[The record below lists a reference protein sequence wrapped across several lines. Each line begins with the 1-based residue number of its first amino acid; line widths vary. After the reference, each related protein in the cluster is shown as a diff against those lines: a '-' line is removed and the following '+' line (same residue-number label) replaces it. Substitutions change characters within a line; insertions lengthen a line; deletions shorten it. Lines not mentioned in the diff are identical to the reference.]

1 MDKAKKTKLKRII
14 AAVCAVA
21 VVAVLAAMPLIAK
34 NEAEKDG
41 PQASILSGTVQMGSI
56 DTELIGGGQLTEE
69 DAITVKIP
77 ASVKLTRFLVS
88 NGQTVTEGE
97 AIAGVDRVTVMTA
110 IAEVQDTLDILAEER
125 SKPSRKRTP
134 IPPSRLWLAA
144 R

>member
-14 AAVCAVA
+14 AAVCAVT

-56 DTELIGGGQLTEE
+56 DTELIGGGQLAEE
-69 DAITVKIP
+69 DAMTVKIP

-97 AIAGVDRVTVMTA
+97 AIAADELGVNAAHLNCAGEDAGPRA
-110 IAEVQDTLDILAEER
+110 ILFGFILGDEGHGR
-125 SKPSRKRTP
+125 QYRHH
-134 IPPSRLWLAA
+134 
-144 R
+144 